1 METNY
6 SVPAHDACC
15 EFIEKKSRFITY
27 LAHVTSEQEAIDFI
41 ESIRKKHSDATHNCI
56 AYRLYNPRI
65 ERFSDDGEPSGT
77 AGMPMLEVLK
87 KEDIYDVCVVVTR
100 YFGGILLGAGGLVR
114 AYAKGAADGLC
125 AAERA
130 IRDMGVTFSATFPY
144 AGYDR
149 VQKLIEGFAHN
160 TVDCAFGESVTLT
173 LTVKQADYEAVT
185 YKIKDILGGNAQI
198 AEISR
203 GFDSFK

>member
-1 METNY
+1 MEKSY
-6 SVPAHDACC
+6 FVPSQDTSC

-27 LAHVTSEQEAIDFI
+27 LAHVTTEDEAVEFI

-56 AYRLYNPRI
+56 AYRLYNPRV

-114 AYAKGAADGLC
+114 AYAKGAADGI
-125 AAERA
+125 ASAGRA
-130 IRDMGVTFSATFPY
+130 VRDMGVTFKAEFSY
-144 AGYDR
+144 SGYDR
-149 VQKLIEGFAHN
+149 ILKLLENYSHN
-160 TVDCAFGESVTLT
+160 DGGNDFSDAVTMT
-173 LTVKQADYEAVT
+173 LTVKQTDYDDI
-185 YKIKDILGGNAQI
+185 IKKMTDMLGGNVTI
-198 AEISR
+198 EEISR

>member
-1 METNY
+1 MEKSY
-6 SVPAHDACC
+6 FVPSGDTTC

-27 LAHVTSEQEAIDFI
+27 LAHVTTEDEAVEFI
-41 ESIRKKHSDATHNCI
+41 ESIRKKHADATHNCI
-56 AYRLYNPRI
+56 AYRLYNPRV

-114 AYAKGAADGLC
+114 AYAKGAADGV
-125 AAERA
+125 ASAGRSV
-130 IRDMGVTFSATFPY
+130 RDMGVTFSVAFSY
-144 AGYDR
+144 SGYDR
-149 VQKLIEGFAHN
+149 VQKLLEGFSHN
-160 TVDCAFGESVTLT
+160 IVDTAFGEAVTIT
-173 LTVKQADYEAVT
+173 LTVKQTDFDKVA
-185 YKIKDILGGNAQI
+185 YKINDIMGGQAKLQ
-198 AEISR
+198 EISR

>member
-6 SVPAHDACC
+6 RVPADNSVC

-27 LAHVTSEQEAIDFI
+27 LAHVTSEQEATDFI
-41 ESIRKKHSDATHNCI
+41 NKIRKKHSDATHNCI

-100 YFGGILLGAGGLVR
+100 YFGGVLLGAGGLVR
-114 AYAKGAADGLC
+114 AYGKGVSDALASAGF
-125 AAERA
+125 AVRE
-130 IRDMGVTFSATFPY
+130 MGVTFTLSFAYQWF
-144 AGYDR
+144 DR
-149 VQKLIEGFAHN
+149 VQKYLETLSHIRIGC
-160 TVDCAFGESVTLT
+160 DFGENVVMTLT
-173 LTVKQADYEAVT
+173 IKEADFDTFKLKVT
-185 YKIKDILGGNAQI
+185 DMLQGKAQFC
-198 AEISR
+198 ELSR
-203 GFDSFK
+203 DFDSFK